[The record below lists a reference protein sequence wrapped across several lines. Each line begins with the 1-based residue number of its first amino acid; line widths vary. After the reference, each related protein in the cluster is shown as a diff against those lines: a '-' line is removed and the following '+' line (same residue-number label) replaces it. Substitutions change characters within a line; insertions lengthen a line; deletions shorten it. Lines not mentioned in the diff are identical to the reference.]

1 MDTNDLLKDPKV
13 LHVELELSA
22 EKQDKLYD
30 RTMTNVGFGAT
41 TGGLAITNQYL
52 LKATEAVSET
62 LKNTARSDSN
72 EFHIERLLKKLPHG
86 VIALCILQ
94 AGLHAVARERT
105 QVETAIA
112 IGHAINDELWA
123 ADLVKADKK
132 LAEHIAKVV
141 KETYGGVELRKTQ
154 AKKLAA
160 KLGAFTLADWSEEML
175 THAGT
180 WAMNVLLLAMPDVFM
195 LSDPEK
201 VCNALTGQF
210 EECRQWQITDE
221 GMDKACHAVAEA
233 VAKSPVY
240 QPRTEV
246 PKAWDKFVMNVAED
260 DRTMDRA
267 QLLRTSHKDIISA
280 TRHAITSGK
289 AEPAL
294 TAINALQS
302 VPFKINTWIMD
313 IIQQC
318 YDQGIR
324 VDGLPYRKAFVV
336 PKRISDAEFKAKTV
350 EDRKLFAMTLR
361 GLKKAN
367 RANGT
372 DTVAFEQDMKVAG
385 RLALGDQFHCPMNMD
400 WRGRVYALTHFNFQR
415 EDRVRAMFL
424 FANGEPIGEDGIRW
438 LKVHV
443 ANSGAFDKIDKK
455 PIEERVKWTD
465 ENLSRIASA
474 VVDPLGT
481 NATSADP
488 LWWTTADAP
497 FLFLAA
503 CRELVSAIAA
513 GPTYV
518 THMPVSFD
526 GSCSGLQHLAAA
538 TRAPEGAYVNLTN
551 SDQPSDVYQIVAD
564 IAKKRIEADLNS
576 EEMYG
581 KDEKARPVK
590 KLAALALAHKVDR
603 KLCKRAVMTFAY
615 SSKEFGMSEQL
626 MEDTMEPL
634 ELKWLKKEIDQHP
647 FGEDK
652 AEWRVSCRYL
662 AHHIMASIKQVVKGP
677 ARAMDFMQIL
687 AKVLAHESKP
697 LRWTTP
703 AGLPWINRYHENTT
717 ERVMLWCYDKGVK
730 VRQQVTVSTGYEA
743 PIAKEKAASAVSP
756 NAVHACDASHLL
768 RTVAASAAEGI
779 VDIATVHDSFG
790 CLPSRATRFNQIIR
804 EQFLKMY
811 TDHDVLTELYESAK
825 ADLTPAGQERLQNEL
840 QKHGFNDGPPKKGEL
855 DITEILNA
863 RYAFA

>member
-1 MDTNDLLKDPKV
+1 MDTNDLLKDPQV
-13 LHVELELSA
+13 LHAELQLASD
-22 EKQDKLYD
+22 KQDKLYD
-30 RTMTNVGFGAT
+30 RAMTNVGFGAT

-52 LKATEAVSET
+52 LKVTEAVTEALGSS
-62 LKNTARSDSN
+62 KAQSHGFD
-72 EFHIERLLKKLPHG
+72 FQIEHLLKKLPHE
-86 VIALCILQ
+86 VTALCILQ
-94 AGLHAVARERT
+94 AGLHSVARERT
-105 QVETAIA
+105 QVETAIS

-132 LAEHIAKVV
+132 LADHIAKVV
-141 KETYGGVELRKTQ
+141 KETYGGLELRKTH

-160 KLGAFTLADWSEEML
+160 KLGSFTLADWTEEML

-180 WAMNVLLLAMPDVFM
+180 WAMNVLLQAMPDVFT
-195 LSDPEK
+195 LSEPEK
-201 VCNALTGQF
+201 VCNPLTGQF
-210 EECRQWQITDE
+210 EECRQWMITDE
-221 GMDKACHAVAEA
+221 GMEKARDAVAEA

-280 TRHAITSGK
+280 TRHAISTGK
-289 AEPAL
+289 AAPAL
-294 TAINALQS
+294 KAINALQS
-302 VPFKINTWIMD
+302 VPFKINTWVMD
-313 IIQQC
+313 VIQQC
-318 YDQGIR
+318 YDRGIR
-324 VDGLPYRKAFVV
+324 VDGLPYRKAFDV
-336 PKRISDAEFKAKTV
+336 PKRISDAEFKAKSV
-350 EDRKLFAMTLR
+350 EDRKLFAMTLK

-367 RANGT
+367 GANGR
-372 DTVAFEQDMKVAG
+372 DTVSFDQDMKVAA
-385 RLALGDQFHCPMNMD
+385 RLAVVDQFHCPMNMD

-424 FANGEPIGEDGIRW
+424 FANGEPIGEEGIRW

-443 ANSGAFDKIDKK
+443 ANSGAFEKIDKK
-455 PIEERVKWTD
+455 PIEERVKWVD
-465 ENLSRIASA
+465 ENIGLLTDYVSNPLSNT
-474 VVDPLGT
+474 G
-481 NATSADP
+481 
-488 LWWTTADAP
+488 WTAADAP
-497 FLFLAA
+497 FLFLAS
-503 CRELVSAIAA
+503 CRELVNAIAE
-513 GPTYV
+513 GV
-518 THMPVSFD
+518 SCVSHLPVSFD

-551 SDQPSDVYQIVAD
+551 SAQPSDVYQLVAD

-576 EEMYG
+576 EELYG
-581 KDEKARPVK
+581 KDERARPVK

-634 ELKWLKKEIDQHP
+634 ELKWLKREIEQHP

-677 ARAMDFMQIL
+677 ARAMDFMQVL
-687 AKVLAHESKP
+687 AKVMAHESKP

-717 ERVMLWCYDKGVK
+717 ERVELWCYDKGVK
-730 VRQQVTVSTGYEA
+730 VRSRVTVSTGYEA

-768 RTVAASAAEGI
+768 RTVAASADEGVI
-779 VDIATVHDSFG
+779 DIATVHDSFG

-811 TDHDVLTELYESAK
+811 EDHDVLAELYASAM
-825 ADLTPAGQERLQNEL
+825 ADLTPAGQERLQADL
-840 QKHGFNDGPPKKGEL
+840 RKQGFNDGPPEKGTL
-855 DITEILNA
+855 DLTEILTA
-863 RYAFA
+863 TYAFA